1 MFSPPLIALTE
12 LQRVPIV
19 TNKIPCLKPVCIAA
33 VSVAPVVGGAIGRAF
48 AGLEGTGPN
57 KLTQQKFPKAGR
69 EPEKFATGF
78 VWPMASNPLLLDRRK
93 LGNMSASVER
103 PDRLT
108 KNSIEV
114 IVGHTPLI
122 RLRRT
127 TRELPPGVEVLAK
140 AEHLNPGGSVKDRPA
155 LAMILAGE
163 RDGTLRPGMTILDA
177 TSGNTG
183 IAYAMI
189 GAARGYPVTLCL
201 PKNAGRQRKRILDSF
216 GVKVIQTD
224 PLQSTDGAQVIARAM
239 FEKEPDKYFYP
250 DQYNNEANWRAH
262 YESTA
267 PEIWEQTEGRITHF
281 IAGLGTSG
289 TFVGVA
295 RRLKEFN
302 PKIRAISM
310 QPDSP
315 LHGLEGLK
323 HMATAMV
330 PGIYDPALADENVE
344 VSTEDAQQMVRRLAE
359 EEGLFVGTSSG
370 ANVFAALRL
379 ARTLARNA
387 VVVTILCDR
396 GERYVD

>member
-1 MFSPPLIALTE
+1 
-12 LQRVPIV
+12 
-19 TNKIPCLKPVCIAA
+19 
-33 VSVAPVVGGAIGRAF
+33 
-48 AGLEGTGPN
+48 
-57 KLTQQKFPKAGR
+57 
-69 EPEKFATGF
+69 
-78 VWPMASNPLLLDRRK
+78 
-93 LGNMSASVER
+93 MSASVER
-103 PDRLT
+103 PDLLT
-108 KNSIEV
+108 KNSIEES
-114 IVGHTPLI
+114 IGHTPLI

-163 RDGTLRPGMTILDA
+163 RDGTLLPGMTILDA

-216 GVKVIQTD
+216 GVKVIETD
-224 PLQSTDGAQVIARAM
+224 PLQSTDGAQVNAREM
-239 FEKEPDKYFYP
+239 FKKEPDKYFYP

-281 IAGLGTSG
+281 ISGLGTSG

-302 PKIRAISM
+302 PEIRAISM

-330 PGIYDPALADENVE
+330 PGIYDPTLADENVE

-359 EEGLFVGTSSG
+359 KEGLFVGTSSG

-379 ARTLARNA
+379 ARTLARSA
-387 VVVTILCDR
+387 VVVTILCD
-396 GERYVD
+396 GAERYLE